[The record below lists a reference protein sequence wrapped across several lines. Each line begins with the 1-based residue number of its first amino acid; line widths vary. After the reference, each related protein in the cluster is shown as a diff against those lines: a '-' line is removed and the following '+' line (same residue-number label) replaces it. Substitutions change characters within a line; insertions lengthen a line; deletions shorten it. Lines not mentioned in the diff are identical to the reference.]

1 MSSKKP
7 TPSFDPSSFE
17 GKWRQYWK
25 KQGVYQPDMKS
36 ARRPYYN
43 LMMFPY
49 PSAEGLHVG
58 NMYAFTGADINGR
71 YQRMKGYDV
80 FEPIGLDGFG
90 IHSENYALKIGKHP
104 KEQAKISAENFYR
117 QLHAIGNGFAFK
129 NTLETYDPDYYRW
142 TQWIFVQMFKHG
154 LAYRKKSPL
163 NFCPSCKT
171 VLADEQVVARVK
183 TDKPKDT
190 PVRQLADPG
199 VERSVSVPVCERCGT
214 PVEKRELEQWFFKI
228 TNYAERLLQN
238 TFKQS
243 FQWSAKVKIGQRN
256 WIGKKEGINITYDV
270 IPSDPQGVEESSD
283 LGRSLRCGRDDILT
297 SITCFTTRPDTNF
310 GATFIVVAPEH
321 PFVEKI
327 LSLPKLPKPLKQLIT
342 DYIQKAKK
350 KNEMD
355 RIAEGRKKT
364 GVFTGY
370 YAINQLTN
378 NKMPI
383 YITDFVLGHVG
394 TGAVIGVPG
403 HDLRDFEFAK
413 EFNLPVI
420 RVVVGKDGDKSEIT
434 NEEQVQEEEGTMVNS
449 GFLNGKDIHE
459 ATKLIMDYMEE
470 KGCGKRVTEYKLR
483 DWCISRQR
491 YWGAP
496 IPMINCP
503 TCGWQ
508 PVPEDQLPVLL
519 PDLEDWKPAGT
530 GKGPLAKLDSFVV
543 IKCPKCGGD
552 ARRETDVCDT
562 FLDSSWY
569 FLRYPSVN
577 IEHKTNNIKQ
587 KSGGGISRELPWDP
601 EITKKWLPVTQYIG
615 GAEHTV
621 LHLLYARFVWMCF
634 YDWGYLSSRGRPA
647 SGWEEPFSR
656 FYAHGL
662 IIAEGA
668 KMSKSRGNVVIP
680 DVYIAKYGADALR
693 TYLMFLGPFDQGG
706 DFRDT
711 GIAGMYRFLGRVWRL
726 VSSVILGDPST
737 LVYTERSRSAQ
748 DDTLRRVMHRTI
760 KEVTEDLENF
770 RYNTAIAHIMEYV
783 NEISN
788 FKFQISNEQ
797 GKELIETLLLLLAPF
812 APYMTEELFHLT
824 KLDQLDKSDK
834 LSSIHLHPW
843 PSFDPKYLVEEEVTI
858 VIQVNGKTREII
870 SVKREASIVKEEVEE
885 KAKASEKTKKHL
897 EEKMIRKVIFVP
909 GRLINFVVS

>member
-1 MSSKKP
+1 MKP
-7 TPSFDPSSFE
+7 EKQSPSFNPTSFE
-17 GKWRQYWK
+17 QKWRQYWE
-25 KQGVYQPDMKS
+25 KQGVYQPDLKS
-36 ARRPYYN
+36 AKKPYYN

-71 YQRMKGYDV
+71 YQRMKGFDV

-90 IHSENYALKIGKHP
+90 IHSENYALKVGRHP
-104 KEQAKISAENFYR
+104 KEQAKISAKNYYR

-171 VLADEQVVARVK
+171 VLADEQVING
-183 TDKPKDT
+183 
-190 PVRQLADPG
+190 L
-199 VERSVSVPVCERCGT
+199 CERCKSQ
-214 PVEKRELEQWFFKI
+214 VEKREMEQWFFKI
-228 TNYAERLLQN
+228 TDYAEKLLQN

-243 FQWSAKVKIGQRN
+243 FQWSDKVKIGQRN
-256 WIGKKEGINITYDV
+256 WIGKKEGIIINY
-270 IPSDPQGVEESSD
+270 
-283 LGRSLRCGRDDILT
+283 
-297 SITCFTTRPDTNF
+297 SITQLSNNPITITPNTISCFTTRPDTNF
-310 GATFIVVAPEH
+310 GATFVVLAPEH
-321 PFVEKI
+321 PFVNVILNLFQDPKKI
-327 LSLPKLPKPLKQLIT
+327 PDQARLAEATAKRVRNDIKVKEIK
-342 DYIQKAKK
+342 DYVERAKSK
-350 KNEMD
+350 SEMD

-364 GVFTGY
+364 GVFTGF

-394 TGAVIGVPG
+394 TGAVVGVPG
-403 HDLRDFEFAK
+403 HDLRDFQFAK
-413 EFNLPVI
+413 EFNLPII
-420 RVVVGKDGDKSEIT
+420 RVVVGKDGDKTEIT
-434 NEEQVQEEEGTMVNS
+434 REEQIQEEEGTMINS
-449 GFLNGKDIHE
+449 SFLDGKDIHE
-459 ATKLIMDYMEE
+459 ATKIIMDYFVE
-470 KGCGKRVTEYKLR
+470 KGCGKRVIEYKLR

-503 TCGWQ
+503 VCGWQ

-519 PDLEDWKPAGT
+519 PDLEDWKPEGT
-530 GKGPLAKLDSFVV
+530 GKGPLAKLSSFVKT
-543 IKCPKCGGD
+543 KCPKCGGE
-552 ARRETDVCDT
+552 AKRETDVCDT

-577 IEHKTNNIKQ
+577 IEHKTKNIEQ
-587 KSGGGISRELPWDP
+587 KSDTDTSEVARRDSSDGGGISKQLPWDH
-601 EITKKWLPVTQYIG
+601 EITRRWLPVTQYIG

-621 LHLLYARFVWMCF
+621 LHLLYARFVTMALK
-634 YDWGYLSSRGRPA
+634 DWRYIDF
-647 SGWEEPFSR
+647 EEPFSR

-726 VSSVILGDPST
+726 VFSVILIPTASREKNPDRISENAGDPSSFRNT
-737 LVYTERSRSAQ
+737 GTPQ
-748 DDTLRRVMHRTI
+748 DDTLRRVMHHTI

-770 RYNTAIAHIMEYV
+770 RYNTAIAHIMEFV
-783 NEISN
+783 NQLTDN
-788 FKFQISNEQ
+788 LQ
-797 GKELIETLLLLLAPF
+797 LITNNHIKSLLLMLAPF
-812 APYMTEELFHLT
+812 APHMTEELWHKFHLT
-824 KLDQLDKSDK
+824 KLEQLDK

-843 PSFDPKYLVEEEVTI
+843 PLYDPKYLVEEEVTM

-870 SVKREASIVKEEVEE
+870 KIQNSESGIQNKVEE
-885 KAKASEKTKKHL
+885 EAKTSEKIKKYL
-897 EEKMIRKVIFVP
+897 VGMTIRKVIFVP
-909 GRLINFVVS
+909 GRLINFVIS